1 MTRKMLYFTLKI
13 LFAIAVALFLLY
25 LARRWLKNNGEK
37 ERFVRTLPGAVVQEI
52 ADRLEE
58 KASVEQYL
66 ERFFLV
72 PYCGEK
78 IMLRSRAEF
87 DAQFSGLQVPA
98 EEKEDLLR
106 VLSAIDENDLLAYAL
121 APENGKAPC
130 ILALCRTVEE
140 ENALDLY
147 LFRPEIENS

>member
-1 MTRKMLYFTLKI
+1 MLFFALKI
-13 LFAIAVALFLLY
+13 LLAIAAALVLLY
-25 LARRWLKNNGEK
+25 LARRWLKTNGEK
-37 ERFVRTLPGAVVQEI
+37 ERFVRTLPGNMVQEI
-52 ADRLEE
+52 ADRLGEE
-58 KASVEQYL
+58 NAVEQYL
-66 ERFFLV
+66 ENFFRV

-78 IMLRSRAEF
+78 IILRSRAEF
-87 DAQFSGLQVPA
+87 DAQFSGLQIPA

-106 VLSAIDENDLLAYAL
+106 VLGAIDENDLLAYAL

>member
-1 MTRKMLYFTLKI
+1 MLFCALKI
-13 LFAIAVALFLLY
+13 LLAIAAALVLLY
-25 LARRWLKNNGEK
+25 LARRWLKSNGEK
-37 ERFVRTLPGAVVQEI
+37 ERFVRTLPGNMVQEI
-52 ADRLEE
+52 ADRLGEE
-58 KASVEQYL
+58 NAVEQYL

-78 IMLRSRAEF
+78 IILRSREDF
-87 DAQFSGLQVPA
+87 DMQLSSLQVPP

-106 VLSAIDENDLLAYAL
+106 VLGAIDENDLLAYAL

>member
-1 MTRKMLYFTLKI
+1 MLFFALKI
-13 LFAIAVALFLLY
+13 LLAIAAALVLLY

-37 ERFVRTLPGAVVQEI
+37 ERFVRTLPGTMVQEI
-52 ADRLEE
+52 ADRLGEE
-58 KASVEQYL
+58 NAVEQYL

-87 DAQFSGLQVPA
+87 DAQFSGLQIPA

-121 APENGKAPC
+121 APEPGKAPL
-130 ILALCRTVEE
+130 IVTLCRIPGETGELPGIE
-140 ENALDLY
+140 LQI
-147 LFRPEIENS
+147 FRSNVPE